1 MGAPL
6 GRSLCRL
13 HTCWSQSVR
22 PFSCVPRFGWL
33 GAVLL
38 FLDYALG
45 CAALIVKEILLQKM
59 RRVYLEQQNEPLSFR
74 WYRRWIGF

>member
-13 HTCWSQSVR
+13 HTCWSQSIR

-38 FLDYALG
+38 FLNYALG
-45 CAALIVKEILLQKM
+45 CAALIVKEILL
-59 RRVYLEQQNEPLSFR
+59 
-74 WYRRWIGF
+74 